1 MIYDGVVY
9 KKKELTHFAGIFMAL
24 SYWTYIIINSA
35 LFAHFNYLY
44 RTVIPV
50 LPSWADPLEKDI
62 INATEAFYLDK

>member
-1 MIYDGVVY
+1 
-9 KKKELTHFAGIFMAL
+9 MAL